1 MTQLTDRI
9 GRRIK
14 LRDLRVVLAVAHS
27 GSLSKAA
34 ESLAVSFPVVS
45 RTVSTLEHAL
55 GVRLF
60 DRTAVGVEPTMYGR
74 ALIKSSTAV
83 IDELRR
89 GVEQIEF
96 LSDPSLGELR
106 IGTTQPMMA
115 GLLSIAI
122 DQLISRYPK
131 MAIQATTEAGGTM
144 RNALRERTIDVLVL
158 PSISAASDDDLV
170 SEFLFNEKLFV
181 VAGLQ
186 SRWARR
192 RRVEL
197 DELMDELWA
206 LPLSTPFLGALITK
220 GFRSRG
226 LDLPKRKVDS
236 DSVHLRNSLL
246 ATGRYLSVLPES
258 MLRFGPRPLTVKRL
272 PLAPLGEPLPYK
284 ILTLKNR
291 TISPVTQLFIDC
303 IRELVK
309 PLVKE
314 PKLS

>member
-14 LRDLRVVLAVAHS
+14 LRDLRVVLAVAHC
-27 GSLSKAA
+27 GSLSRAA

-45 RTVSTLEHAL
+45 RTVSTLEHTL
-55 GVRLF
+55 GARLF

-83 IDELRR
+83 LDELRR

-96 LSDPSLGELR
+96 LSDPSVGELR
-106 IGTTQPMMA
+106 IGATQPMMA

-122 DQLISRYPK
+122 DRLVSRYPRI
-131 MAIQATTEAGGTM
+131 AIQATTEAGGTL

-158 PSISAASDDDLV
+158 PGYALGSDDDLK

-181 VAGLQ
+181 VAGLR

-192 RRVEL
+192 HRVEL
-197 DELMDELWA
+197 GELMDEAWA
-206 LPLSTPFLGALITK
+206 LPLSTPVLGALIAE

-246 ATGRYLSVLPES
+246 ATGRYLSVLPDS

-272 PLAPLGEPLPYK
+272 PLAPLVEPLSYK

-291 TISPVTQLFIDC
+291 TLSPVTQLFIDC
-303 IRELVK
+303 IRELAK
-309 PLVKE
+309 PLVK
-314 PKLS
+314 